1 LTDGRNLLR
10 CIAMRTLTRG
20 ALKERRHHPH
30 DHSHEHQGRLRHGDV
45 RVALLLALKEG
56 PTHGYELGQRLERAS
71 GGGWRPSPGSIYP
84 TLQALADEELV
95 TCEERDGKRVYALSR
110 RGTSFLKERAERGEG
125 DPWQSLGGKAG
136 ELKEAVIGL
145 KMAAKQV
152 GLAGSPEQRDKAI
165 AIVVEAR
172 RQLYELLAKG

>member
-1 LTDGRNLLR
+1 
-10 CIAMRTLTRG
+10 MRTVRQGGRTKG
-20 ALKERRHHPH
+20 RHHAH
-30 DHSHEHQGRLRHGDV
+30 HAHEHPHEGRGGRLRHGDV
-45 RVALLLALKEG
+45 RAALLIALKEG
-56 PTHGYELGQRLERAS
+56 PAHGYELGQRLERAS
-71 GGGWRPSPGSIYP
+71 GGGWRPSPGSTYP

-95 TCEERDGKRVYALSR
+95 TCEEREGKRVYALSR
-110 RGTSFLKERAERGEG
+110 RGSAFLAQRAERGEG
-125 DPWQSLGGKAG
+125 NPWDSALGGKAG